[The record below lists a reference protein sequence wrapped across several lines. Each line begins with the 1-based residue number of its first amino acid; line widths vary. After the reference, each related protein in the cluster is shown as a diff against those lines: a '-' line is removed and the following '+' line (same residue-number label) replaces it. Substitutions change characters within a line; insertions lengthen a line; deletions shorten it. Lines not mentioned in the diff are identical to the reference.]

1 MRKIL
6 TLLIALA
13 VCHATMAQ
21 ALFDTKMQNL
31 AGANYYYTMNTVGCD
46 TFGINKITYMEPGY
60 GFGVA
65 YKHFELAKIIGLQA
79 EVNYERQG
87 FTMKPTDELY
97 YTQMYK
103 YISVPIYAHV
113 DIGKHAV
120 KGIFGIGTYGQFL
133 IDREKT
139 KTNISY
145 YDTSSLNRIYHGKYR
160 TFSYGL
166 CGQAG
171 IAICTKAGV
180 IEILGRANIG
190 MSKLMNMGELR
201 LFNYMSSRS
210 FGMGIS
216 YMVPFGKGE
225 KYYTRRE
232 KKHKKEKEETDNN
245 TSPAP
250 PETEEP
256 DNKEEIKEDP
266 DTTPTTPESNDENW
280 EDRMND

>member
-1 MRKIL
+1 MAISY
-6 TLLIALA
+6 
-13 VCHATMAQ
+13 ATMAQ
-21 ALFDTKMQNL
+21 ALFETKMQNL

-60 GFGVA
+60 GFGVV
-65 YKHFELAKIIGLQA
+65 YKHFELAKIIGFQA
-79 EVNYERQG
+79 EMNYERQG

-97 YTQMYK
+97 FTQMYK
-103 YISVPIYAHV
+103 YLSVPIYAHV

-120 KGIFGIGTYGQFL
+120 KGIFAIGTYGQFL

-139 KTNISY
+139 KTNIRD
-145 YDTSSLNRIYHGKYR
+145 YDTSSLNRIHHGKYR

-180 IEILGRANIG
+180 FEIMGRANIG

-210 FGMGIS
+210 FGVGFS
-216 YMVPFGKGE
+216 YLVPFGKGD
-225 KYYTRRE
+225 KYYSKRE
-232 KKHKKEKEETDNN
+232 KLRKEEEMPVADE
-245 TSPAP
+245 PVRE
-250 PETEEP
+250 ETEDDAADEA
-256 DNKEEIKEDP
+256 P
-266 DTTPTTPESNDENW
+266 DTGDPNPKIPAEQEESW
-280 EDRMND
+280 EERM